1 MSSQNEEID
10 LILKQN
16 GLTET
21 ELIFK
26 ENVKRLRLGTNKT
39 IVETANALGL
49 KYGKYRLIE
58 SLTPVNVKF
67 KTMERIANYYHI
79 PVSDLFKL

>member
-1 MSSQNEEID
+1 MDGHDID
-10 LILKQN
+10 SILKDN

-26 ENVKRLRLGTNKT
+26 DNVKKLRLGTGLT
-39 IVETANALGL
+39 IEDTAAAMGL

-67 KTMERIANYYHI
+67 ETMEIIAKYHGV
-79 PVSDLFKL
+79 PVSDLFRL

>member
-1 MSSQNEEID
+1 MHQDEIEK
-10 LILKQN
+10 LLREN

-26 ENVKRLRLGTNKT
+26 ENVRRLRKKKGDT
-39 IVETANALGL
+39 IMTAATAMGL

-67 KTMERIANYYHI
+67 ETMEVIANYYKVS
-79 PVSDLFKL
+79 VSDLFKI

>member
-1 MSSQNEEID
+1 MHQDEIEQ
-10 LILKQN
+10 ILKEN

-26 ENVKRLRLGTNKT
+26 ENVRKLRKKSGKT
-39 IVETANALGL
+39 IMEAAMAMGL

-67 KTMERIANYYHI
+67 ETMETIANYYKI
-79 PVSDLFKL
+79 SVSDLFKI

>member
-1 MSSQNEEID
+1 MHNKDEID
-10 LILKQN
+10 SILSSN

-26 ENVKRLRLGTNKT
+26 ENVKKLRKRSGFT
-39 IVETANALGL
+39 ITQTAIALGL

-67 KTMERIANYYHI
+67 ETIERIAKYYGI

>member
-1 MSSQNEEID
+1 MKQDEIEQ
-10 LILKQN
+10 ILKKN

-21 ELIFK
+21 EIIFK
-26 ENVKRLRLGTNKT
+26 ENVRQLRLKDGKT
-39 IVETANALGL
+39 IVETANLLGL

-67 KTMERIANYYHI
+67 ETIELIAKHYNI
-79 PVSDLFKL
+79 QVSDLFKI

>member
-1 MSSQNEEID
+1 MYPDEIEQ
-10 LILKQN
+10 ILKDN

-26 ENVKRLRLGTNKT
+26 ENVRQLRLKT
-39 IVETANALGL
+39 GDTITEAAKKMGI

-67 KTMERIANYYHI
+67 ETMEIIAHYYKI
-79 PVSDLFKL
+79 SVSDLFKI

>member
-1 MSSQNEEID
+1 MEHDEVEQ
-10 LILKQN
+10 ILKKN

-21 ELIFK
+21 EIIFK
-26 ENVKRLRLGTNKT
+26 ENVRQLRLKEGKT
-39 IVETANALGL
+39 IMETANLLGL

-67 KTMERIANYYHI
+67 ETMERIAKCYNI
-79 PVSDLFKL
+79 PVCDLFKI